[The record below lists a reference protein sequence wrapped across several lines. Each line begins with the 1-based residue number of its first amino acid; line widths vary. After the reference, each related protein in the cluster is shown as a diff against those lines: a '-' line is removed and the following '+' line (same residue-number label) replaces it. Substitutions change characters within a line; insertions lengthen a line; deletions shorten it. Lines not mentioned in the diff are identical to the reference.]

1 MAKTSLE
8 NKIARLEADLK
19 EAKAM
24 RHNEARKD
32 RNAQLIAFGIML
44 ETKFNN
50 LPPAEREKVRTWAD
64 GLDKRNKERALAGF
78 ARLDQAQKHALAD
91 YEEAG
96 PERLFMPAEALTPA
110 GSFAIRPDTP
120 RDEL

>member
-1 MAKTSLE
+1 MAKASLE

-24 RHNEARKD
+24 RHSEARKD

-50 LPPAEREKVRTWAD
+50 LPIAEREKVRTWAD
-64 GLDKRNKERALAGF
+64 ALDTRNKERVLAGF
-78 ARLDQAQKHALAD
+78 ARLDQAKKHEIAD

-96 PERLFMPAEALTPA
+96 PERLFLSPEALKEKA
-110 GSFAIRPDTP
+110 LYGRPDSP
-120 RDEL
+120 REEL

>member
-24 RHNEARKD
+24 RHSEARKD
-32 RNAQLIAFGIML
+32 RNVQLIAFGIML
-44 ETKFNN
+44 EAKFNN
-50 LPPAEREKVRTWAD
+50 LPLAEREKVRSWAD
-64 GLDKRNKERALAGF
+64 GLYKRNRERALAGF
-78 ARLDQAQKHALAD
+78 ARLDQAQKHETAD

-96 PERLFMPAEALTPA
+96 PERLFMSPDALKA
-110 GSFAIRPDTP
+110 KALYGSPDIQGDT
-120 RDEL
+120 L